1 MNRMLL
7 LCGGKK
13 MARRTK
19 IMIACNDID
28 KQRDEY
34 LEWYGVL
41 NEHLGNKAK
50 GFLEE
55 RRIETPYTI
64 IDFVFQ
70 KPLYTSGYKLVF
82 DLQKDLNTE
91 ERNEELLRL
100 AIGESK

>member
-1 MNRMLL
+1 M
-7 LCGGKK
+7 K
-13 MARRTK
+13 RRTK
-19 IMIACNDID
+19 IMIVCNDID
-28 KQRDEY
+28 KQRDAY

-50 GFLEE
+50 GLLEE

-100 AIGESK
+100 TIGEKIL